1 MYQVLGH
8 YPIDGYEFSDLSDT
22 IVHLR
27 SRHYKTIVEREKE
40 AKKEAAKS
48 RYKAVLD
55 KAIADL
61 HSKPKEQKVT
71 IYRSKEND
79 TSVNPEDIVYVD
91 YDEIVD
97 AFFSDVSETPVH
109 DLLQSKMNAKRK
121 ARVQHFLDKK
131 KAKTTASCASVNVN
145 LTASDGETKSEGF
158 TTNVTFAAEVKPARK
173 SPREPATLIRFK
185 PGGEY
190 SLIEVSLCCLQF
202 VSSLSFRQV
211 FPNSEA

>member
-22 IVHLR
+22 IVNLR
-27 SRHYKTIVEREKE
+27 SGHYKTIVERE
-40 AKKEAAKS
+40 KEAAKS

-61 HSKPKEQKVT
+61 HSKPKEQVVT

-109 DLLQSKMNAKRK
+109 DLLQRKMNAKRK

-131 KAKTTASCASVNVN
+131 KAKTTGSCAS
-145 LTASDGETKSEGF
+145 L
-158 TTNVTFAAEVKPARK
+158 NVTFAAEVQPARK

-190 SLIEVSLCCLQF
+190 CLIEVSLCCLQF

>member
-22 IVHLR
+22 IVNLR
-27 SRHYKTIVEREKE
+27 SGHYKTIVERE
-40 AKKEAAKS
+40 KEAAKS

-61 HSKPKEQKVT
+61 HSKPKEQKIT

-131 KAKTTASCASVNVN
+131 KAKTTASWPLSMLISQRVMERPSQKAS
-145 LTASDGETKSEGF
+145 L
-158 TTNVTFAAEVKPARK
+158 RM
-173 SPREPATLIRFK
+173 
-185 PGGEY
+185 
-190 SLIEVSLCCLQF
+190 
-202 VSSLSFRQV
+202 
-211 FPNSEA
+211 